1 MFATRKNQKMTIK
14 SLLLIGTLA
23 LAGIASAKSY
33 DINLSESAKAG
44 SLQLAAGA
52 YSVNVLG
59 SIAVFTNV
67 ETGKK
72 FIAAVNAI
80 DTGKKFDATAVDCNT
95 KNGAERI
102 TSVELGG
109 STTMLELGE

>member
-1 MFATRKNQKMTIK
+1 MTIK

-33 DINLSESAKAG
+33 DFSLAAPVKAG
-44 SLQLAAGA
+44 SLQLAAGN
-52 YSVNVLG
+52 YSVNVMG
-59 SIAVFTNV
+59 SIAVFTNL

-72 FIAAVNAI
+72 FIAAVTAA
-80 DTGKKFDATAVDCNT
+80 DVSKKFDATAVNRSSKD
-95 KNGAERI
+95 GADRI

-109 STTMLELGE
+109 SNMKLELGE